1 MSKHPLYNNSGLQ
14 KNNKSHVL
22 YALANKQ
29 MELQQ
34 LEEEYSKKIVK
45 IKGDLVALETTICLF
60 DKDCS
65 ETIAKISQKS
75 DKKRVVKQ
83 NSYFERGEIKKIVLK
98 VLRTAD
104 KPLKTDEISLLC
116 QKLKQLPTDS
126 ESSNKSI
133 QKMVS
138 TALRGMEKSR
148 LVEQVGKEGLSIIW
162 KIKELSD

>member
-34 LEEEYSKKIVK
+34 LEEEYSKKIAK
-45 IKGDLVALETTICLF
+45 IKGDLTALETTICLF

-75 DKKRVVKQ
+75 DKKRVVKR
-83 NSYFERGEIKKIVLK
+83 NSYFERGEARKF
-98 VLRTAD
+98 VLRVLRRAS
-104 KPLKTDEISLLC
+104 KPLKTSDITLSCQNEKGIATDEKEKNQAVGKVIIEILRQLEKSSLVETVGKDGVSLL
-116 QKLKQLPTDS
+116 
-126 ESSNKSI
+126 
-133 QKMVS
+133 
-138 TALRGMEKSR
+138 
-148 LVEQVGKEGLSIIW
+148 W